1 MARSIKMGGPEMA
14 RSINMGDPEMAPQAP
29 QRSARPGKARARL
42 GKARARLGIACAVAV
57 GLALMLI
64 AGVAVAG
71 PLDAPGYSKAF
82 ACSACHGFGGNSRAA
97 ATPVLAGMPAWYF
110 KKAIEDYASGR
121 RVSPEMEPFAK
132 MVKQQGVDDVAGYF
146 AAQRREP
153 LDVKVN
159 REAVARGRKAA
170 VACAGCHGD
179 EGRGDEPRGVP
190 SLQGQPVGYLR
201 NQMQLFKTDK
211 RSPGDATLASMKSV
225 MKTIDDATLA
235 DLAAYYASL
244 GR

>member
-1 MARSIKMGGPEMA
+1 MARAAASLAGLLVTLTA
-14 RSINMGDPEMAPQAP
+14 
-29 QRSARPGKARARL
+29 
-42 GKARARLGIACAVAV
+42 
-57 GLALMLI
+57 GLA
-64 AGVAVAG
+64 AAG
-71 PLDAPGYSKAF
+71 PLDAPGYAKAY
-82 ACSACHGFGGNSRAA
+82 ACSACHGLGGNSKAS

-153 LDVKVN
+153 LDMKID

-170 VACAGCHGD
+170 VVCAGCHGD

-190 SLQGQPVGYLR
+190 SLQGQPPGYLR
-201 NQMQLFKTDK
+201 NQMLLFKTDR
-211 RSPGDATLASMKSV
+211 RSPGDAALASMKAI

-235 DLAAYYASL
+235 DLAAYYASF

>member
-1 MARSIKMGGPEMA
+1 M
-14 RSINMGDPEMAPQAP
+14 
-29 QRSARPGKARARL
+29 RA
-42 GKARARLGIACAVAV
+42 IAAAI
-57 GLALMLI
+57 GFALAL
-64 AGVAVAG
+64 ATGVAFAG
-71 PLDAPGYSKAF
+71 PLDAPGYAKAF
-82 ACSACHGFGGNSRAA
+82 ACSACHGLGGNSKAA

-110 KKAIEDYASGR
+110 KKAVEDYASGR

-153 LDVKVN
+153 LAAKVD
-159 REAVARGRKAA
+159 REAVARGRKAS

-190 SLQGQPVGYLR
+190 SLQGQPVGYLQ
-201 NQMQLFKTDK
+201 NQMQLFKTEK
-211 RSPGDATLASMKSV
+211 RSPGDATLANMKAL

-235 DLAAYYASL
+235 SLVAYYASL

>member
-1 MARSIKMGGPEMA
+1 
-14 RSINMGDPEMAPQAP
+14 MAPQTRP
-29 QRSARPGKARARL
+29 RSARPGTAVARL
-42 GKARARLGIACAVAV
+42 ANALAAVV
-57 GLALMLI
+57 GVAAALA
-64 AGVAVAG
+64 AGVAFAG
-71 PLDAPGYSKAF
+71 PLDTPGYTKAY
-82 ACSACHGFGGNSRAA
+82 ACSACHGLGGNSKAST
-97 ATPVLAGMPAWYF
+97 TPVLAGMPAWYF
-110 KKAIEDYASGR
+110 KKAIEDYATGR

-153 LDVKVN
+153 LGVKVD
-159 REAVARGRKAA
+159 REAVARGRKAS

-190 SLQGQPVGYLR
+190 SLQGQPVGYLQ
-201 NQMQLFKTDK
+201 NQMQLFKTEK
-211 RSPGDATLASMKSV
+211 RSPGDATLASMKAI

-235 DLAAYYASL
+235 ALAAYYASL

>member
-1 MARSIKMGGPEMA
+1 MVGH
-14 RSINMGDPEMAPQAP
+14 EMAPQTP
-29 QRSARPGKARARL
+29 QRSARPGNAV
-42 GKARARLGIACAVAV
+42 ARLGIACAAAIGFVLPV
-57 GLALMLI
+57 S
-64 AGVAVAG
+64 AGVAFAG
-71 PLDAPGYSKAF
+71 PLDAPGYAKAY
-82 ACSACHGFGGNSRAA
+82 ACSACHGLGGNSKAS

-146 AAQRREP
+146 SAQRREP
-153 LDVKVN
+153 LDVKIV
-159 REAVARGRKAA
+159 RDAVARGRKAS

-190 SLQGQPVGYLR
+190 SLQGQPVGYLQ
-201 NQMQLFKTDK
+201 NQMQLFKTEK
-211 RSPGDATLASMKSV
+211 RSPGDATLASMKAI

-235 DLAAYYASL
+235 ALAAYYASL

>member
-1 MARSIKMGGPEMA
+1 L
-14 RSINMGDPEMAPQAP
+14 
-29 QRSARPGKARARL
+29 ARAAASL
-42 GKARARLGIACAVAV
+42 AGLLVTLTA
-57 GLALMLI
+57 GLA
-64 AGVAVAG
+64 AAG
-71 PLDAPGYSKAF
+71 PLDAPGYAKAY
-82 ACSACHGFGGNSRAA
+82 ACSACHGLGGNSKAS

-153 LDVKVN
+153 LDMKID

-170 VACAGCHGD
+170 VVCAGCHGD

-190 SLQGQPVGYLR
+190 SLQGQPPGYLR
-201 NQMQLFKTDK
+201 NQMLLFKTDR
-211 RSPGDATLASMKSV
+211 RSPGDAALASMKAI

-235 DLAAYYASL
+235 DLAAYYASF

>member
-1 MARSIKMGGPEMA
+1 
-14 RSINMGDPEMAPQAP
+14 MGDHLVGGPEMAPQAL
-29 QRSARPGKARARL
+29 QRSARRGRAVTRL
-42 GKARARLGIACAVAV
+42 ENALAAVV
-57 GLALMLI
+57 GFALALA
-64 AGVAVAG
+64 AGVASAG
-71 PLDAPGYSKAF
+71 PLDAAGYAKAY
-82 ACSACHGFGGNSRAA
+82 ACSACHGFGGNSKAA
-97 ATPVLAGMPAWYF
+97 ATPVLAGMPTWYF

-153 LDVKVN
+153 LDVKTD

-179 EGRGDEPRGVP
+179 EGRGDERRGVP

-211 RSPGDATLASMKSV
+211 RSPGDATLASVKAIL
-225 MKTIDDATLA
+225 KAIDDATLA
-235 DLAAYYASL
+235 DLAAYYTSL

>member
-1 MARSIKMGGPEMA
+1 M
-14 RSINMGDPEMAPQAP
+14 
-29 QRSARPGKARARL
+29 RA
-42 GKARARLGIACAVAV
+42 IAAAI
-57 GLALMLI
+57 GFALAL
-64 AGVAVAG
+64 ATGVAFAG
-71 PLDAPGYSKAF
+71 PLDAPGYAKAF
-82 ACSACHGFGGNSRAA
+82 ACSACHGLGGNSKAA

-110 KKAIEDYASGR
+110 KKAVEDYASGR

-153 LDVKVN
+153 LAAKVD
-159 REAVARGRKAA
+159 REAVARGRKAS

-190 SLQGQPVGYLR
+190 SLQGQPVGYLQ
-201 NQMQLFKTDK
+201 NQMQLFKTEK
-211 RSPGDATLASMKSV
+211 RSPGDATLANMKAL

-235 DLAAYYASL
+235 SLAAYYASL

>member
-1 MARSIKMGGPEMA
+1 MG
-14 RSINMGDPEMAPQAP
+14 
-29 QRSARPGKARARL
+29 RPVTRA
-42 GKARARLGIACAVAV
+42 IAAAI
-57 GLALMLI
+57 GFALAL
-64 AGVAVAG
+64 ATGVAFAG
-71 PLDAPGYSKAF
+71 PLDAPGYAKAY
-82 ACSACHGFGGNSRAA
+82 ACSACHGLGGNSKAA
-97 ATPVLAGMPAWYF
+97 ATPVLAGMSVWYF
-110 KKAIEDYASGR
+110 KKAVEDYASGR

-153 LDVKVN
+153 LGAKVD
-159 REAVARGRKAA
+159 REAVARGRKAS

-190 SLQGQPVGYLR
+190 SLQGQPVGYLQ
-201 NQMQLFKTDK
+201 NQMQLFKTEK
-211 RSPGDATLASMKSV
+211 RSPGDATLANMKAL

-235 DLAAYYASL
+235 SLAAYYASL

>member
-1 MARSIKMGGPEMA
+1 M
-14 RSINMGDPEMAPQAP
+14 
-29 QRSARPGKARARL
+29 
-42 GKARARLGIACAVAV
+42 ARLGIGCAAAIVF
-57 GLALMLI
+57 ALTLG
-64 AGVAVAG
+64 AGVSVAG
-71 PLDAPGYSKAF
+71 PLDAPGYVKAY
-82 ACSACHGFGGNSRAA
+82 ACSACHGLGGNSKAS

-121 RVSPEMEPFAK
+121 RLSPEMEPFAK

-146 AAQRREP
+146 AAQPREP
-153 LDVKVN
+153 LETKVD
-159 REAVARGRKAA
+159 RTAVARGRKAA

-190 SLQGQPVGYLR
+190 GLQNQPVGYLK
-201 NQMQLFKTDK
+201 NQMLLFKTDK
-211 RSPGDATLASMKSV
+211 RSPGDAALASMKAL

-235 DLAAYYASL
+235 DLAAYYASS

>member
-1 MARSIKMGGPEMA
+1 MG
-14 RSINMGDPEMAPQAP
+14 
-29 QRSARPGKARARL
+29 RPVTRA
-42 GKARARLGIACAVAV
+42 IAVAI
-57 GLALMLI
+57 GFALAL
-64 AGVAVAG
+64 ATGVAFAG
-71 PLDAPGYSKAF
+71 PLDAPGYAKAF
-82 ACSACHGFGGNSRAA
+82 ACSACHGLGGNSKAA

-110 KKAIEDYASGR
+110 KKAVEDYASGR

-153 LDVKVN
+153 LAAKVD
-159 REAVARGRKAA
+159 REAVARGRKAS

-190 SLQGQPVGYLR
+190 SLQGQPVGYLQ
-201 NQMQLFKTDK
+201 NQMQLFKTEK
-211 RSPGDATLASMKSV
+211 RSPGDATLANMKAL

-235 DLAAYYASL
+235 SLAAYYASL

>member
-1 MARSIKMGGPEMA
+1 MGRSLA
-14 RSINMGDPEMAPQAP
+14 A
-29 QRSARPGKARARL
+29 
-42 GKARARLGIACAVAV
+42 AV
-57 GLALMLI
+57 GLAIALA

-71 PLDAPGYSKAF
+71 PLDAPGYAKAF
-82 ACSACHGFGGNSRAA
+82 ACSACHGLGGNSKAS

-146 AAQRREP
+146 AAQPREP
-153 LDVKVN
+153 LRANVE

-190 SLQGQPVGYLR
+190 SLLNQPVGYLK
-201 NQMQLFKTDK
+201 NQMLLFKTDK
-211 RSPGDATLASMKSV
+211 RSPGDAALANMKAL

>member
-1 MARSIKMGGPEMA
+1 M
-14 RSINMGDPEMAPQAP
+14 
-29 QRSARPGKARARL
+29 
-42 GKARARLGIACAVAV
+42 ACAAAIV
-57 GLALMLI
+57 LALTLG

-71 PLDAPGYSKAF
+71 PLDAPGYVKAY
-82 ACSACHGFGGNSRAA
+82 ACSACHGLGGNSKAS

-121 RVSPEMEPFAK
+121 RLSPEMEPFAK
-132 MVKQQGVDDVAGYF
+132 MVKQQGVDDVAAYF
-146 AAQRREP
+146 AAQKREP
-153 LDVKVN
+153 IEAKVD
-159 REAVARGRKAA
+159 RDAVARGRKAA

-190 SLQGQPVGYLR
+190 SLQNQPVGYLK
-201 NQMQLFKTDK
+201 NQMLLFKTDK
-211 RSPGDATLASMKSV
+211 RSPGDAALASMKAL

-235 DLAAYYASL
+235 DLAAYFASS

>member
-1 MARSIKMGGPEMA
+1 VSRSIVA
-14 RSINMGDPEMAPQAP
+14 AA
-29 QRSARPGKARARL
+29 L
-42 GKARARLGIACAVAV
+42 GFA
-57 GLALMLI
+57 LAFV

-71 PLDAPGYSKAF
+71 PVDAPGYTKAF
-82 ACSACHGFGGNSRAA
+82 ACSACHGLGGNTKAA

-132 MVKQQGVDDVAGYF
+132 MVKQQGVDDVANYF
-146 AAQRREP
+146 AAQPRAP
-153 LDVKVN
+153 QDVKLD
-159 REAVARGRKAA
+159 RGAVANGRKAS

-179 EGRGDEPRGVP
+179 EGRGDAARGVP
-190 SLQGQPVGYLR
+190 SLQGQPAAYLK
-201 NQMQLFKTDK
+201 NQMLLFKADK
-211 RSPGDATLASMKSV
+211 RSPGEPELANLKAIL
-225 MKTIDDATLA
+225 KTIDDATLA

>member
-1 MARSIKMGGPEMA
+1 MGRRVTRSILAAATGFA
-14 RSINMGDPEMAPQAP
+14 LALA
-29 QRSARPGKARARL
+29 A
-42 GKARARLGIACAVAV
+42 GIAF
-57 GLALMLI
+57 
-64 AGVAVAG
+64 AG
-71 PLDAPGYSKAF
+71 PLDAPGYAKAY
-82 ACSACHGFGGNSRAA
+82 ACSACHGFGGNSKAA

-121 RVSPEMEPFAK
+121 RLSPEMEPFAK

-153 LDVKVN
+153 LEVKVD
-159 REAVARGRKAA
+159 REAVARGRKVAVVCAA
-170 VACAGCHGD
+170 CHGD
-179 EGRGDEPRGVP
+179 AGRGDEPRGVP

-201 NQMQLFKTDK
+201 NQMLLFKTDK
-211 RSPGDATLASMKSV
+211 RSPGDAALASMKAI

>member
-1 MARSIKMGGPEMA
+1 LG
-14 RSINMGDPEMAPQAP
+14 
-29 QRSARPGKARARL
+29 RPVTRA
-42 GKARARLGIACAVAV
+42 IAVAI
-57 GLALMLI
+57 GFALAL
-64 AGVAVAG
+64 ATGVAFAG
-71 PLDAPGYSKAF
+71 PLDAPGYAKAF
-82 ACSACHGFGGNSRAA
+82 ACSACHGLGGNSKAA

-110 KKAIEDYASGR
+110 KKAVEDYASGR

-153 LDVKVN
+153 LAAKVD
-159 REAVARGRKAA
+159 REAVARGRKAS

-190 SLQGQPVGYLR
+190 SLQGQPVGYLQ
-201 NQMQLFKTDK
+201 NQMQLFKTEK
-211 RSPGDATLASMKSV
+211 RSPGDATLANMKAL

-235 DLAAYYASL
+235 SLAAYYASL

>member
-1 MARSIKMGGPEMA
+1 MGRRVTRSLLAAATG
-14 RSINMGDPEMAPQAP
+14 
-29 QRSARPGKARARL
+29 SA
-42 GKARARLGIACAVAV
+42 
-57 GLALMLI
+57 LALA
-64 AGVAVAG
+64 AGIAVAG
-71 PLDAPGYSKAF
+71 PLDAPGYAKAY
-82 ACSACHGFGGNSRAA
+82 ACSACHGLGGNSKAST
-97 ATPVLAGMPAWYF
+97 TPVLAGMPAWYF

-121 RVSPEMEPFAK
+121 RLSPEMEPFAK

-146 AAQRREP
+146 AAQRRDP
-153 LDVKVN
+153 LAPKVD
-159 REAVARGRKAA
+159 RDAVGRGRKAA

-201 NQMQLFKTDK
+201 NQMQLFKADK
-211 RSPGDATLASMKSV
+211 RSPADAALASMKAI